1 MPSIYFSSGHIQ
13 YGHTCSLAHKAT
25 SARFLLFWRE
35 SEKSVEEYFLYTK
48 KAKVRIFV
56 ESPCVGPVLL
66 QE

>member
-35 SEKSVEEYFLYTK
+35 SEKSVEDPILSRVDFGQF
-48 KAKVRIFV
+48 FV
-56 ESPCVGPVLL
+56 LFDRK
-66 QE
+66 

>member
-13 YGHTCSLAHKAT
+13 YGHTCSLAHKGT